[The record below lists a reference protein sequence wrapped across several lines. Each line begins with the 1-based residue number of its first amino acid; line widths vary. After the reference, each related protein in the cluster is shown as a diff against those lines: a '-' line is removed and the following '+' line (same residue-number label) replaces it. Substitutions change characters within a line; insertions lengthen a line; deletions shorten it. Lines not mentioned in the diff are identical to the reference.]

1 MVSSKDKLTKKSV
14 GEAYMDI
21 LADNKEK
28 FNKDKLGLIM
38 QVGSFYE
45 MYGIIK
51 NDDTRIGNLWE
62 MADLLNLKVAAKE
75 TKVEGGKLYMAGV
88 PEANIQKYLQTIVE
102 RFGWTIVIYEQVK
115 RGNTNTYDRVETAIY
130 SP

>member
-51 NDDTRIGNLWE
+51 NDGTRIGNLWE

-88 PEANIQKYLQTIVE
+88 PEAQ
-102 RFGWTIVIYEQVK
+102 
-115 RGNTNTYDRVETAIY
+115 Y
-130 SP
+130 SKIFADYCRKIWLDNCNL

>member
-1 MVSSKDKLTKKSV
+1 MVNSKDKLTKKSV

-51 NDDTRIGNLWE
+51 NDGTRIGNLWE
-62 MADLLNLKVAAKE
+62 MADLLNLKVAGKE

-88 PEANIQKYLQTIVE
+88 PEANIQKYLKQ
-102 RFGWTIVIYEQVK
+102 Y
-115 RGNTNTYDRVETAIY
+115 
-130 SP
+130 